1 MKKIFTAIITSL
13 ALISLVGCGSK
24 GSSGDNDK
32 SLQKIKDKGE
42 LVVAL
47 SPDYAP
53 FEFQMIKDGKN
64 VVVGS
69 DVDLA
74 NKIGEKIGVK
84 VKIDIMDFSNVLAS
98 VSSGKADL
106 AISGLTA
113 TAERK
118 KAFDFSDEYYKT
130 KNIVVIKKSNAEK
143 YKTIADF
150 KGAKVSAQ
158 KGSIQEDIVKNEIK
172 DASLISLPKS
182 GAMINELKNGTVDAV
197 VLDNMV
203 AESYVDANN
212 DLVVVKDITFKS
224 DDEESNA
231 IAMKKGSKTLQ
242 EEVNKI
248 IADLKKD
255 DSLNKSVK
263 DNYDLA
269 KEAKQVE

>member
-1 MKKIFTAIITSL
+1 MKKIFTAIIASL
-13 ALISLVGCGSK
+13 ALVTLVGCGSK
-24 GSSGDNDK
+24 SSSGEGDK

-74 NKIGEKIGVK
+74 NKIAEKIGVK
-84 VKIDIMDFSNVLAS
+84 VKIDTMDFSNVLAS
-98 VSSGKADL
+98 VSSGKADM

-113 TAERK
+113 TSERR

-130 KNIVVIKKSNAEK
+130 KNIVVIKKSNSDK

-172 DASLISLPKS
+172 DASLVSLPKS

-203 AESYVDANN
+203 AESYVAANS
-212 DLVVVKDITFKS
+212 DLEVIKDITFKS

-231 IAMKKGSKTLQ
+231 IAMTKGSKTLQ